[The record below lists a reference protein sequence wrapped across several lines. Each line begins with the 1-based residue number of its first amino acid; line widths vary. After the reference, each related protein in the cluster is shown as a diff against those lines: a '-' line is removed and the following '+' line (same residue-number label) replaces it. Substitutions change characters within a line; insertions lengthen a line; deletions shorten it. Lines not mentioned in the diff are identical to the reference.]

1 MYWRNNM
8 IKITLSPIAGN
19 VTLSRDPEDANVF
32 QGLSKDEEIGGVLY
46 HLTPYSLGID
56 KHRKVVYI
64 PTYQTWTSCWKRWN
78 KAVEL
83 FMHLQNYFNAHNIE
97 YDVEMPK
104 KLDITN
110 LKGKVYAYLL

>member
-8 IKITLSPIAGN
+8 IKITLSPYVGS
-19 VTLSRDPEDANVF
+19 VTLSRDPEDIDVF
-32 QGLSKDEEIGGVLY
+32 KGLSKDEEIGGVLY

-56 KHRKVVYI
+56 NREKVVYI
-64 PTYQTWTSCWKRWN
+64 PTYQTLSACWRRWN
-78 KAVEL
+78 KVVEL
-83 FMHLQNYFNAHNIE
+83 FMYLQNYFNAHNIE